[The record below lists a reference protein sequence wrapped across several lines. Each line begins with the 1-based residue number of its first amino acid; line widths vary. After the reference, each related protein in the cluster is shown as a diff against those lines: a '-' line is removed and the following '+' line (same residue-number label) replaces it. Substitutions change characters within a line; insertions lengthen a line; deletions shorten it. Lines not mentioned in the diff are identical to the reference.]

1 MEDWIPKLCWGSF
14 PLNPDC
20 SQHTEFPDRVM
31 WQLYAGNVQEGQDYK
46 ALEKVSLLVY
56 ALSNPLNPRTGS
68 NLGIHPSIFACPW
81 RWWQDDADPSWN
93 CAQGSIYP
101 RHLSIRALMH
111 RDWQP
116 LTLTSTPT
124 ANLDP
129 CYPVRLYVSNKSF
142 SIHDI
147 VWFQTWAEMCMFVVW
162 TSYFLW
168 LFALLSKN
176 KRQVLHHLYPT
187 KQTVPQLS
195 HNWGVYCIASSTAS
209 HWAFVHYNITK
220 VTFKLCDLFLSTNC
234 ILGVGVNF

>member
-1 MEDWIPKLCWGSF
+1 MVKGLENLVPRCCTGERLDGNSAQCHNTEWKLPNTDYLKEREHRGSREREIEGGDRGREREGKRQGERKGGLVEKVEKAWCPPKLKTTTMEDWIPKLCWGSF

-20 SQHTEFPDRVM
+20 PQHTEFPDRVM

-56 ALSNPLNPRTGS
+56 ALCKPLNPRIGS

-81 RWWQDDADPSWN
+81 KWWQDDADPSWN

-129 CYPVRLYVSNKSF
+129 CYPVRLYVLNKSF
-142 SIHDI
+142 SIYDI
-147 VWFQTWAEMCMFVVW
+147 VWF
-162 TSYFLW
+162 
-168 LFALLSKN
+168 
-176 KRQVLHHLYPT
+176 PT
-187 KQTVPQLS
+187 
-195 HNWGVYCIASSTAS
+195 
-209 HWAFVHYNITK
+209 
-220 VTFKLCDLFLSTNC
+220 
-234 ILGVGVNF
+234 